1 MASGLRTGNAFTV
14 DATEDATLAGAVN
27 PPAAEVPI
35 AILPSE
41 DAFELAFEVDE
52 LPEEDLRIV

>member
-1 MASGLRTGNAFTV
+1 V
-14 DATEDATLAGAVN
+14 LARAVK
-27 PPAAEVPI
+27 PSAAEVPI
-35 AILPSE
+35 SILPSE